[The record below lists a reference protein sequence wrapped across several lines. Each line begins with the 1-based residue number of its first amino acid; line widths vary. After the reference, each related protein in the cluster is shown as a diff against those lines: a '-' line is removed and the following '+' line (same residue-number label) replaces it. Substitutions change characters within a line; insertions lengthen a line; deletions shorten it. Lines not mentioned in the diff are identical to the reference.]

1 MSSTGLPLK
10 PTPTPTSVPVST
22 STNSLDIISLFFTVG
37 GIITVII
44 GIGMQL
50 AVINNGPSG
59 DNIIMSN
66 MRTYGATLAT
76 GFVCIVIGLVLWRVL
91 TQSSK
96 AFIWLFIITMIS
108 YILSNFAIM
117 LSLQQVNLVKQ

>member
-10 PTPTPTSVPVST
+10 PTPASVPVST

-37 GIITVII
+37 GIIIVIV

-59 DNIIMSN
+59 DNMIMSN

-96 AFIWLFIITMIS
+96 AFMWLFIITMIS